1 MAELLS
7 TVAVKQTAVNGGKLS
22 TTELGGRVR
31 IAHGYITPAS
41 AGSAGDT
48 VKLVRLPKGARF
60 LPISQLHFQAG
71 QDATLKVQV
80 GDKNDDD
87 RYLAATTVGASA
99 TSITLAGNAIANSV
113 LTEET
118 DIILKTSVAGLA
130 ASKAIDFD
138 IFYVVD

>member
-31 IAHGYITPAS
+31 IAHGSVTPAS

-48 VKLVRLPKGARF
+48 VKLVRLPKGARI
-60 LPISQLHFQAG
+60 LPVSQLHFEAG

-80 GDKNDDD
+80 GDKDDDD
-87 RYLAATTVGASA
+87 RYLAASVVGASA
-99 TSITLAGNAIANSV
+99 TSINIAGNALADTV

-118 DIILKTSVAGLA
+118 DIVLKTSVAGLA
-130 ASKAIDFD
+130 AGKKVSFD